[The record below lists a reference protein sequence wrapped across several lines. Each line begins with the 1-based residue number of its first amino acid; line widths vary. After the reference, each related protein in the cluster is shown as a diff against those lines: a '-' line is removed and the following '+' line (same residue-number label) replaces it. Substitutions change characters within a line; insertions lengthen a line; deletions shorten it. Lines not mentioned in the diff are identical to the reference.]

1 MTLWWLMSFKWVS
14 MVVLEVVL
22 LGVLEEGLE
31 EVLGVAEAVVVVVEV
46 VVCNDRRGS
55 QLLLT

>member
-1 MTLWWLMSFKWVS
+1 VRFKWLS
-14 MVVLEVVL
+14 IVVVVK
-22 LGVLEEGLE
+22 VLE
-31 EVLGVAEAVVVVVEV
+31 EVLVEGREEAVEVVVV